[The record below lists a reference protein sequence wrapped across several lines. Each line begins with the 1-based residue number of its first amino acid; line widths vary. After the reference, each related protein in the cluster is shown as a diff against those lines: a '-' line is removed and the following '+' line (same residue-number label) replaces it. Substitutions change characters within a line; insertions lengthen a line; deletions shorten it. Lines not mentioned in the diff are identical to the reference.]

1 MLGNSPVKKLDFTDK
16 ENKAPVEGEDVF
28 VEKALTVTP
37 AKPLTRAEEIKVME
51 ADEPLLRENKS
62 RYVLFPLKYHE
73 VSHLHAR
80 SGFQLANSFATDLA
94 DVQEGRGF
102 ILDR

>member
-1 MLGNSPVKKLDFTDK
+1 MENYKMLGNSPVKKLDFTDK

-28 VEKALTVTP
+28 AEKALTVSTP
-37 AKPLTRAEEIKVME
+37 AKPLTRAEEIQAME

-73 VSHLHAR
+73 VSRVDA
-80 SGFQLANSFATDLA
+80 
-94 DVQEGRGF
+94 
-102 ILDR
+102 